1 MAPFPIICFPSSSDG
16 KQSAFNAGD
25 PGSTPGSG
33 RSPGEGNGN
42 PIQYSCLKNPMDRGA
57 WGATV
62 QRDTEL
68 DTTEQLSTI
77 WETAKTS
84 LKKVAVLPVIEACC
98 KAVVIK
104 TVCCWFNDRLPIKLR
119 ETIEYLIFDL

>member
-1 MAPFPIICFPSSSDG
+1 MPEKSHG
-16 KQSAFNAGD
+16 Q
-25 PGSTPGSG
+25 
-33 RSPGEGNGN
+33 RSLGG
-42 PIQYSCLKNPMDRGA
+42 YSPKRHK
-57 WGATV
+57 
-62 QRDTEL
+62 EL